1 MFDHR
6 RQKRQPLLILMSEVS
21 SQMRKPGL
29 KAASL
34 AFILLLFIITSF
46 AESFAQNNGRRR
58 QSPPQGKD
66 VVLFDTAPY
75 GNERIILP
83 VVILRG
89 GRYVAPPSFSNK
101 AARRHFAATYYRT
114 GQKYRLLYGGNELGT
129 VRVKDRKTCDTT
141 AANVLVQSTAK
152 FEGRGLVTNSDS
164 LGRKPGNYRELTE
177 AEKTAIMKLVQP
189 SFRRAGVD
197 VPEFEGVANGA
208 MAADLDGDGK
218 TELYGTFA
226 TGAKMQHTLFIIAAP
241 RGKGYDATLLLF
253 QAAKDKYGDQ
263 QIRWD
268 LLDGIDLD
276 GDGTGEVIISVND
289 YRSPDDWNYL
299 IYKKQGGRWR
309 RVYSG
314 GGMRCPHEGG
324 DE

>member
-1 MFDHR
+1 
-6 RQKRQPLLILMSEVS
+6 
-21 SQMRKPGL
+21 MRKRRL

-34 AFILLLFIITSF
+34 ALALLLVFTSF
-46 AESFAQNNGRRR
+46 AESLAQNNGRRR
-58 QSPPQGKD
+58 QPPPGKD

-83 VVILRG
+83 VVMLRG

-101 AARRHFAATYYRT
+101 AARRRFANAYYRL

-129 VRVKDRKTCDTT
+129 VSVKDLKTCDTT
-141 AANVLVQSTAK
+141 AANVLVQSPAK

-164 LGRKPGNYRELTE
+164 LGRRPVNYRDLTE
-177 AEKTAIMKLVQP
+177 DEKTAIMKLVQP

-208 MAADLDGDGK
+208 VAADLDGDGK
-218 TELYGTFA
+218 SELVGTFA
-226 TGAKMQHTLFIIAAP
+226 TGAKMQHTLFIIAEP
-241 RGKGYDATLLLF
+241 DGKGYTPTLLLF
-253 QAAKDKYGDQ
+253 QAAKDAYGDQ

-276 GDGTGEVIISVND
+276 GDRLGEVIISVND
-289 YRSPDDWNYL
+289 YRSPDDWNYV
-299 IYKKQGGRWR
+299 IYKKRGGRWR
-309 RVYSG
+309 SVYRGGGLRCPYESG
-314 GGMRCPHEGG
+314 GHKF
-324 DE
+324 